1 MLWVSRHVYSDE
13 GQEKQLSDRM
23 EYMALSELTAFV
35 RESNG
40 VWSLRMCVW
49 SGWRKRKDEIGD
61 NTGQRDIRVK
71 DEEEGTHRQ
80 TKRETD

>member
-1 MLWVSRHVYSDE
+1 MR
-13 GQEKQLSDRM
+13 
-23 EYMALSELTAFV
+23 
-35 RESNG
+35 
-40 VWSLRMCVW
+40 VW

-80 TKRETD
+80 TKRERDRVKYRV